1 MKINNAI
8 NRSINET
15 PSPSNNDKC
24 HILSKKGYA
33 ALVCSCELVL
43 IAILVIDAIE
53 RPTAYNIFGDILL
66 IMLIIVLTVNSIRN
80 YK

>member
-1 MKINNAI
+1 MEIKNAI

-15 PSPSNNDKC
+15 PSPSNNDKG
-24 HILSKKGYA
+24 HILSKNGYA

-66 IMLIIVLTVNSIRN
+66 IVLIILLTVNSIRN

>member
-1 MKINNAI
+1 MEIKNAI
-8 NRSINET
+8 NCNINET
-15 PSPSNNDKC
+15 PSSSNDDKNS
-24 HILSKKGYA
+24 IPSKKEYA
-33 ALVCSCELVL
+33 ALVCSCELVI

-66 IMLIIVLTVNSIRN
+66 IVLITVLTVNSIRN

>member
-1 MKINNAI
+1 M
-8 NRSINET
+8 
-15 PSPSNNDKC
+15 
-24 HILSKKGYA
+24 
-33 ALVCSCELVL
+33 VCSCEVLL

-66 IMLIIVLTVNSIRN
+66 IVLIILLTVNSIRN

>member
-1 MKINNAI
+1 MEIKNAI
-8 NRSINET
+8 NCNINET
-15 PSPSNNDKC
+15 PSPSNNDKG

-33 ALVCSCELVL
+33 TLVCSCEVVL